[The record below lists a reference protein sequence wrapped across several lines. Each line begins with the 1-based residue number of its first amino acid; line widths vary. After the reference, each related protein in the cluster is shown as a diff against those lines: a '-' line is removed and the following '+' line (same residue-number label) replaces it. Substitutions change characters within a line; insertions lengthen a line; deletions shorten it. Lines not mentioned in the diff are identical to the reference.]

1 MVKES
6 VMRNVK
12 TGDYGAAVA
21 KIDAA
26 NAEDPNLEEVKGEK
40 VPKELLYGKRMAEMM
55 EETYPEAN
63 EVLKL
68 AARSQHIRRWEIPRD
83 SYPMDRK
90 GYLLWRTNLKG
101 FHANLA
107 KKILQSSGYDASAL
121 QKIDDLINKRRLK
134 SDPETQA
141 LEDVVCLVFLKY
153 YFDDFIAKH
162 ENEEEKLIDIL
173 QKTWKKMSPK
183 GHEKALSLNHSE
195 GALALIN
202 KALA

>member
-1 MVKES
+1 
-6 VMRNVK
+6 MRNVK
-12 TGDYGAAVA
+12 TGDFSEAIA

-26 NAEDPNLEEVKGEK
+26 NTEDPNLEEVKGENA
-40 VPKELLYGKRMAEMM
+40 PKELLYGKRMAAMM
-55 EETYPEAN
+55 EETYQEAS

-68 AARSQHIRRWEIPRD
+68 AARSQHIRRWEIPRE

-90 GYLLWRTNLKG
+90 GYLQWRTNLKG

-107 KKILQSSGYDASAL
+107 REILESSGYDASAL

-134 SDPETQA
+134 TDPETQA
-141 LEDVVCLVFLKY
+141 LEDVICLVFLKY

-162 ENEEEKLIDIL
+162 ENEEEKLLGIL
-173 QKTWKKMSPK
+173 KKTWHKMSPK
-183 GHEKALSLNHSE
+183 GHEKAMSLNHSDK
-195 GALALIN
+195 ALALIN

>member
-1 MVKES
+1 MT
-6 VMRNVK
+6 NIK
-12 TGDYGAAVA
+12 TGDYEAAVA

-40 VPKELLYGKRMAEMM
+40 LPKELLYGKRMAVMM

-68 AARSQHIRRWEIPRD
+68 AARSQHIRRWEIPRE

-101 FHANLA
+101 FHAKLA
-107 KKILQSSGYDASAL
+107 REILESNGYDVSAS

-162 ENEEEKLIDIL
+162 ESEEEKLLGIL
-173 QKTWKKMSPK
+173 KKTWHKMSPK
-183 GHEKALSLNHSE
+183 GHEKALSLNHSDK
-195 GALALIN
+195 ALALIN
-202 KALA
+202 KALG

>member
-1 MVKES
+1 
-6 VMRNVK
+6 MRNVK
-12 TGDYGAAVA
+12 TGDYEEAVA

-26 NAEDPNLEEVKGEK
+26 NSEDPNLEEVKGEK
-40 VPKELLYGKRMAEMM
+40 VPKELLYGKRMATMM
-55 EETYPEAN
+55 EEVYPEAS

-107 KKILQSSGYDASAL
+107 KEILESSGYDASAL
-121 QKIDDLINKRRLK
+121 QKIEDLINKRRLK

-141 LEDVVCLVFLKY
+141 LEDVVCLVFLKF
-153 YFDDFIAKH
+153 YFDDFIIKH
-162 ENEEEKLIDIL
+162 EKEEDKLLGIL
-173 QKTWKKMSPK
+173 QKTWHKMSPK
-183 GHEKALSLNHSE
+183 GHEKALSLSHSE
-195 GALALIN
+195 SALALIN
-202 KALA
+202 KALN